1 MNYTAK
7 INLSKVDKTRLFKG
21 EKGIYLDLVIFTN
34 PEADQYGQN
43 GMIVQSVS
51 KEERQQGIKGEIIGN
66 VAEMKG
72 SEPIP
77 LTQEEQDNLP
87 F

>member
-7 INLSKVDKTRLFKG
+7 INLSKVDKNRLFKG

-34 PEADQYGQN
+34 PEADQYGQH

-66 VAEMKG
+66 VAEIKG
-72 SEPIP
+72 SEPQP
-77 LTQEEQDNLP
+77 LTQQDKDDLP